1 MNKAIILTLATACSA
16 LLLAE
21 PLSSQSIVV
30 TPEVSR
36 EAFVER
42 VSQDL
47 DRQLERASRLNEPHG
62 NGIAIVRFT
71 RDAEGDA
78 DDVQIYRKSGKF
90 GLDRIAVRAV
100 NRLDS
105 LDRVPAGTPRSQ
117 VYQANI
123 IFARSKQDLTRLA
136 GQLAAEEA
144 ARLARGEDT
153 HVFAFGSVAAPPSS

>member
-47 DRQLERASRLNEPHG
+47 DKQLERAARLNEPHG

-71 RDAEGDA
+71 RDAEGGA
-78 DDVQIYRKSGKF
+78 DDVRIYRASGKF
-90 GLDRIAVRAV
+90 GIDRIAMRAV

-105 LDRVPAGTPRSQ
+105 LDRVPAGTPRNQ

-123 IFARSKQDLTRLA
+123 IFARSKQELARLA

-144 ARLARGEDT
+144 ARLAQGEDA